1 MVFER
6 MESTSGPE
14 LAIVRQSRKA
24 DPQYFI
30 LSSPYSHQFLPHQ
43 HEPDSVVQSAFG
55 RGYPSAEMPFHQYVP
70 DPRAN
75 LRYGFHIIVAMTTTS
90 TVLLI

>member
-1 MVFER
+1 MLIER

-14 LAIVRQSRKA
+14 LEIVRQSRKA

-30 LSSPYSHQFLPHQ
+30 SSSPYSHQFLPH

-55 RGYPSAEMPFHQYVP
+55 RGYPSAEMPFHPYVS

-75 LRYGFHIIVAMTTTS
+75 LRYGFHIIVTMTTTS